1 MANYYGTTVSRGGK
15 LKKGFDMV
23 KDRAKLNEIIAKYNF
38 GDGSGGDLN
47 VSFGRGE
54 LQVWGESST
63 FAYYKDDEE
72 MENEVFDKFLEEIC
86 PFLGE
91 PLIVSEVGNEK
102 CRYVLAYAYI
112 AFPNGKVVSVS
123 LDEAIDRALIE
134 NK

>member
-15 LKKGFDMV
+15 LKKGFDMIE
-23 KDRAKLNEIIAKYNF
+23 DRAKLNEIIAKYNF
-38 GDGSGGDLN
+38 GDGQGDLD
-47 VSFGRGE
+47 VSFGSGE

-91 PLIVSEVGNEK
+91 PLIVSEAGNEK

-123 LDEAIDRALIE
+123 LDEAIDRALE
-134 NK
+134 DNK